1 MRDEGIG
8 VASRAVEQIRTWGGK
23 KNRWTAYIKVN
34 RAPETGLQRSSDKS
48 IVSHNERTFM
58 PIHSPTSMTPS

>member
-48 IVSHNERTFM
+48 NVNAL
-58 PIHSPTSMTPS
+58 